1 MEDGSPLSR
10 HPRHLQQTFPHPSR
24 WRTPEMCERALWPS
38 QQVPAHFSLAIA
50 WMASTSSLLGGQSG
64 PAGGPRRKS
73 TPNSW
78 PRAHRNQSFSMPSR
92 IRSDRRTMPPSAHVR
107 QVAAAALGPPAM
119 CPPCGLCTRCTHG
132 VSQHQPPSRSSFTG
146 ALHAGPSVRM
156 RYSPSL
162 CSRSKPPQAYPST
175 EHGQVRPSGGGRK
188 PAVARLVQDV

>member
-107 QVAAAALGPPAM
+107 QVAAAALGPPSHVPSLWPVHSVYPWCIAT
-119 CPPCGLCTRCTHG
+119 PVAKPIILHRCSARRTIRQDEVQSVSLQQEQTAAG
-132 VSQHQPPSRSSFTG
+132 VS
-146 ALHAGPSVRM
+146 
-156 RYSPSL
+156 
-162 CSRSKPPQAYPST
+162 
-175 EHGQVRPSGGGRK
+175 EHRTWPG
-188 PAVARLVQDV
+188 